1 MIRITSMR
9 VFLSE
14 KKSVNVAAC
23 FLGSDLM
30 VKYGCILL
38 KDCPKYA
45 MWTTNYKFIVY
56 FEQIYINVHS
66 RLAVT
71 PSNLTLENIMLQCCT
86 NALLSWKEDPHW
98 GNQNHKV
105 LCFLQVLSCHWTFAS
120 SLFFNLPKWHLY
132 RKIVPWKGDGTRRF
146 FTLILY
152 YSSIFLLC

>member
-1 MIRITSMR
+1 
-9 VFLSE
+9 
-14 KKSVNVAAC
+14 
-23 FLGSDLM
+23 
-30 VKYGCILL
+30 
-38 KDCPKYA
+38 

-105 LCFLQVLSCHWTFAS
+105 LCFLLVLSCHWTFAS

-146 FTLILY
+146 FYTYTILFIYLPFMLIFEATKCLILH
-152 YSSIFLLC
+152 FLQINTLQRIKLSPCLGKKFLRF